1 MKALL
6 AKLGEDLE
14 MEYAVQIVREID
26 AFVVACRDLPELN
39 SVGYS
44 FEEALSEALDGIE
57 TALMIY
63 YMDGKKAI
71 PLPSKAL
78 DGEYKIRLPAQVA
91 VKVALYNEM
100 IKQKIT
106 RAELGRRLDWKQAQV
121 NRLWSLDHSTKLES
135 IELAFNAIGRE
146 IELVVA

>member
-1 MKALL
+1 
-6 AKLGEDLE
+6 
-14 MEYAVQIVREID
+14 MEYAVQIDREGD
-26 AFVVACRDLPELN
+26 AFVVSSRDLPELN

-44 FEEALSEALDGIE
+44 FEEALTEALDGIE

-71 PLPSKAL
+71 PIPSDARE
-78 DGEYKIRLPAQVA
+78 GEHLINLPAQVA
-91 VKVALYNEM
+91 VKIALYNEM

-106 RAELGRRLDWKQAQV
+106 RAELGRRLHWQQAQV

-135 IELAFNAIGRE
+135 IEAAFKALGRR
-146 IELVVA
+146 IELVIA

>member
-1 MKALL
+1 
-6 AKLGEDLE
+6 
-14 MEYAVQIVREID
+14 MEYAVQIVREND
-26 AFVVACRDLPELN
+26 AFVVTCRDLPELN

-44 FEEALSEALDGIE
+44 LEEALSEALDGVE

-71 PLPSKAL
+71 PLPSEPL
-78 DGEYKIRLPAQVA
+78 EGEYKVRLPAQVA

-100 IKQKIT
+100 IKQKVT
-106 RAELGRRLDWKQAQV
+106 RAELGRRLEWKQAQV

-135 IELAFNAIGRE
+135 IEAAFKAIGKE
-146 IELVVA
+146 IELVIA

>member
-1 MKALL
+1 
-6 AKLGEDLE
+6 
-14 MEYAVQIVREID
+14 MEYAVQIDREGD
-26 AFVVACRDLPELN
+26 AFVVSSRDLPELN

-44 FEEALSEALDGIE
+44 LEEAYAEALDGIE

-71 PLPSKAL
+71 PLPSEARE
-78 DGEYKIRLPAQVA
+78 GEHIINLPAQVA
-91 VKVALYNEM
+91 VKIALYNEM

-106 RAELGRRLDWKQAQV
+106 RAELGRRLHWQQAQV

-135 IELAFNAIGRE
+135 IEAAFKVLGRK

>member
-1 MKALL
+1 
-6 AKLGEDLE
+6 
-14 MEYAVQIVREID
+14 MEYSVQIAREGD
-26 AFVVACRDLPELN
+26 AFVVTCRDLPELN

-44 FEEALSEALDGIE
+44 LEEAQSEALDGIE

-63 YMDGKKAI
+63 YMDGKKEI
-71 PLPSKAL
+71 PLPSQAL
-78 DGEYKIRLPAQVA
+78 EGEHLIRLPAQVA

-100 IKQKIT
+100 IKQKVT
-106 RAELGRRLDWKQAQV
+106 RAELGRRLHWQQAQI

-135 IELAFNAIGRE
+135 IEAAFNALDRK

>member
-1 MKALL
+1 
-6 AKLGEDLE
+6 
-14 MEYAVQIVREID
+14 MEYAVQIDREGD
-26 AFVVACRDLPELN
+26 AFVVSSRDLPELN

-44 FEEALSEALDGIE
+44 LEEAFAEALDGIE

-71 PLPSKAL
+71 PSPSEAH
-78 DGEYKIRLPAQVA
+78 DGEHLINLPAQVSL
-91 VKVALYNEM
+91 KIALYNEM
-100 IKQKIT
+100 LKQKIT
-106 RAELGRRLDWKQAQV
+106 RAELGRRLHWQQAQV

-135 IELAFNAIGRE
+135 IEAAFNALGRK

>member
-1 MKALL
+1 MA
-6 AKLGEDLE
+6 
-14 MEYAVQIVREID
+14 YAVQIDREGD
-26 AFVVACRDLPELN
+26 AFVVSSRDLPELN

-44 FEEALSEALDGIE
+44 LDEALTEALDGIE

-71 PLPSKAL
+71 PLPSEARE
-78 DGEYKIRLPAQVA
+78 GEHIINLPAQVA
-91 VKVALYNEM
+91 VKIALYNEM
-100 IKQKIT
+100 VKQQIT
-106 RAELGRRLDWKQAQV
+106 RAELGRRLHWQQAQV

-135 IELAFNAIGRE
+135 IEAAFNALGRK

>member
-1 MKALL
+1 
-6 AKLGEDLE
+6 
-14 MEYAVQIVREID
+14 MEYAVQIDREGD
-26 AFVVACRDLPELN
+26 AFVVSSRDLPELN

-44 FEEALSEALDGIE
+44 LDEALTEALDGIE

-63 YMDGKKAI
+63 YMDGKQAI
-71 PLPSKAL
+71 PLPTEARE
-78 DGEYKIRLPAQVA
+78 GEHLINLPAQVA
-91 VKVALYNEM
+91 VKIALYNEM

-106 RAELGRRLDWKQAQV
+106 RAELGRRLHWQQAQV

-135 IELAFNAIGRE
+135 IEAAFKALDKK